1 MPLRPGLADFMKEG
15 ATHSPETRAR
25 LSEKGRVRMSDPAVR
40 AKISEDTKARMADP
54 AVRRKISEGTRRA
67 SEMLPELLVLREAW
81 RGARSSVRR
90 KFLEE
95 LLAPL
100 FDGPEDGA

>member
-1 MPLRPGLADFMKEG
+1 MKG
-15 ATHSPETRAR
+15 KSHSAETKAR
-25 LSEKGRVRMSDPAVR
+25 LSKKASARMSDPALR
-40 AKISEDTKARMADP
+40 AKISQDTIARMADP

-67 SEMLPELLVLREAW
+67 QETLPELLVLRAAW
-81 RGARSSVRR
+81 RGARTSVRR

-100 FDGPEDGA
+100 FDGPEDGE